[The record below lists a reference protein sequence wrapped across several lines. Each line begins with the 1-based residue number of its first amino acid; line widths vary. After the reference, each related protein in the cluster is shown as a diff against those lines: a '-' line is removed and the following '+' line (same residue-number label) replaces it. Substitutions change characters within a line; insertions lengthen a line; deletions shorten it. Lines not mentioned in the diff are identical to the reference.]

1 MASPSDRTLYKFER
15 EIGRGSY
22 GRVYRARRRSDGREV
37 AVKVIPTEEEEEVA
51 ALAAQVMAEAESL
64 RLCESEHV
72 LRHLA
77 SHAFDGELW
86 LVTEYCEAGS
96 LLDVMRSRG
105 APLREEEVA
114 AAAAATLHA
123 LRYLH
128 EECRM
133 LHRDVKAGNLLLTA
147 SGDLRLADFGAAAQL
162 GSTPAW
168 TAGGGVPE
176 CLL

>member
-1 MASPSDRTLYKFER
+1 
-15 EIGRGSY
+15 
-22 GRVYRARRRSDGREV
+22 
-37 AVKVIPTEEEEEVA
+37 
-51 ALAAQVMAEAESL
+51 
-64 RLCESEHV
+64 
-72 LRHLA
+72 
-77 SHAFDGELW
+77 
-86 LVTEYCEAGS
+86 
-96 LLDVMRSRG
+96 MRSRG